1 MISLF
6 DFVTL
11 AKKGGIIDD
20 STNKPME
27 FGAVLGFCCIGNGV
41 TGVLLN
47 SKDYRINE
55 AYIGEDKLVHYA
67 TWYASGIVAKEK
79 MHTKKGIIEFN
90 SKIVPK
96 CRKIRKAMM
105 LNGEVIEEVL

>member
-11 AKKGGIIDD
+11 AKKGGVIDD
-20 STNKPME
+20 STDKPMD

-47 SKDYRINE
+47 SKNYVINE
-55 AYIGEDKLVHYA
+55 AYIGQDKLVHYA
-67 TWYASGIVAKEK
+67 EWYASGIVLKEK
-79 MHTKKGIIEFN
+79 MHTAKGIIEFN
-90 SKIVPK
+90 SKIPAK
-96 CRKIRKAMM
+96 CRKIKSAML
-105 LNGEVIEEVL
+105 LNGTPIIID